1 MSVWNAVILGLVQ
14 GITEFLPVSS
24 SGHLSMINN
33 LFNMSDIQSG
43 HLFFDV
49 LLHLATLISIIIVYW
64 KDIVSMTYE
73 TLAFVNLGP
82 LAGMPRE
89 HYPAARMLFMIVMA
103 TLPLFLILPIKS
115 MLETLYYHNI
125 FIGVA
130 LVLTGCMLYVSGDRK
145 SVV

>member
-1 MSVWNAVILGLVQ
+1 MQMSVWNAVILGLVQ

-49 LLHLATLISIIIVYW
+49 LLHLATLISILIVYW

-73 TLAFVNLGP
+73 ALAFVNLGP
-82 LAGMPRE
+82 LAGMPCER
-89 HYPAARMLFMIVMA
+89 YPAARMLFMIVMEPGIVA
-103 TLPLFLILPIKS
+103 HFLARLMSPS
-115 MLETLYYHNI
+115 
-125 FIGVA
+125 FG
-130 LVLTGCMLYVSGDRK
+130 
-145 SVV
+145 